1 MTNFKLIVGVSSVAL
16 GLAVAS
22 AAFADDQ
29 ASTSPPPTS
38 TAPPASPPA
47 SPPPAPTPPPYP
59 SMGPTLSNNA
69 NSATFDAGPLGKLT
83 VNGDIS
89 GLGFVQNNPGED
101 LDLNQNKVA
110 GVDLDNGLVTIQKTD
125 GFAQF
130 VVQAGVYSFPA
141 LGTAYTTSTRTTTDL
156 FGAVPVGY
164 LKIVPNGEWSIE
176 VGQLPTLI
184 GAEAPFTYENMNIER
199 GLLWNQEPLISRGAQ
214 VNWSKGPWAVSV
226 SWNDGYY
233 TGEWT
238 SVSGNITYTFKNNDT
253 LVFAAGGNASDNFK
267 TCINN
272 YPYCL
277 NKPLINYYFGYG
289 APTAGSGPIGWAV
302 PLGGQSQGDI
312 FNLIWNHTA
321 GKWALTAYGQY
332 DNVPSTTWFGPGGES
347 WGIAGLAKYSIN
359 SEWSIAGRAEYEGS
373 SGGANLLYGPGSTAW
388 SITITP
394 TYQKGI
400 YFARIEGSYVGISS
414 GTLGDE
420 FGEHANQNEQVRGML
435 EAGVMF

>member
-1 MTNFKLIVGVSSVAL
+1 
-16 GLAVAS
+16 
-22 AAFADDQ
+22 DDQ
-29 ASTSPPPTS
+29 ASGAPPAS
-38 TAPPASPPA
+38 GTAAPASPPA

-59 SMGPTLSNNA
+59 SMGATLSNNA

-89 GLGFVQNNPGED
+89 GLGFVQDNPGYD
-101 LDLNQNKVA
+101 LDLRQNKTA

-130 VVQAGVYSFPA
+130 VIQAGIYSFPA
-141 LGTAYTTSTRTTTDL
+141 LGTAYTTSARTTTDL

-164 LKIVPNGEWSIE
+164 LKIVPNSEWSIE

-184 GAEAPFTYENMNIER
+184 GAESPFTYQNMNIER
-199 GLLWNQEPLISRGAQ
+199 GLLWNQEPLISRGVQ

-238 SVSGNITYTFKNNDT
+238 SVSGNITYTFKNSDT
-253 LVFAAGGNASDNFK
+253 LVFDASGNASSNFN
-267 TCINN
+267 TCVNN
-272 YPYCL
+272 YPFCVAHPYL
-277 NKPLINYYFGYG
+277 PANNN
-289 APTAGSGPIGWAV
+289 GPIGFAV
-302 PLGGQSQGDI
+302 PFGGQSQGQI
-312 FNLIWNHTA
+312 FNLIYTHTV
-321 GKWALTAYGQY
+321 GKWTFTPYVQY
-332 DNVPSTTWFGPGGES
+332 DNVPSTAYFGPGGDS
-347 WGIAGLAKYSIN
+347 WGVAVLAKYSIT

-373 SGGANLLYGPGSTAW
+373 SGGANLLYGPGSNAW
-388 SITITP
+388 SVTVTP
-394 TYQKGI
+394 TFQKGI
-400 YFARIEGSYVGISS
+400 YFARIEGSYVGVGS

-420 FGEHANQNEQVRGML
+420 FGTHGTASSQVRGML